1 MPKFARFSLD
11 GVRRL
16 SSVAEFSVTDP
27 AVTLIRVDRLGVV
40 HQARSPAEKRAML
53 VAASD
58 GDLVLAGGREVVA
71 VDDIAAARAQAC
83 RTAFGAP
90 FWRR

>member
-1 MPKFARFSLD
+1 MPKFAHFSLD

-40 HQARSPAEKRAML
+40 HQARTAVEKRAML
-53 VAASD
+53 TAASD

-71 VDDIAAARAQAC
+71 VDDLPAARAQAC
-83 RTAFGAP
+83 RTAVFSNI
-90 FWRR
+90 R

>member
-16 SSVAEFSVTDP
+16 SSVAHLSVTDP
-27 AVTLIRVDRLGVV
+27 SVTLIRVDRLGVV
-40 HQARSPAEKRAML
+40 HQARSAAEKRAML

-71 VDDIAAARAQAC
+71 VDDIPAARAEAC
-83 RTAFGAP
+83 GAS
-90 FWRR
+90 